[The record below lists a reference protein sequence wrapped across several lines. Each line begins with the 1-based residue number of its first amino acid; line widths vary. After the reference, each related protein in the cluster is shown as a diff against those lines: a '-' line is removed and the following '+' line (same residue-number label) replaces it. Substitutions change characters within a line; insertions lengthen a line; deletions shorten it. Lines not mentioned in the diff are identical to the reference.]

1 MLVGSFADRAHTLK
15 TEEEI
20 EVLFST
26 LESGIVKI
34 EDPRQVYSEPQESEL
49 LDKGAFGEVFLV
61 KRIVDDMKV
70 VLKVSCR
77 QDTHKYDNLIR
88 EATLM
93 TSIQDENVL
102 SCLEAYNWE
111 NRVWLFLPYM
121 NLGKL
126 TTLCL
131 DRCKNGVGPF
141 SESSCKYLIY
151 RICHGLLAFH
161 QRNILHRDIK
171 SDNVF
176 LTEEGDV
183 KLADLGFSVF
193 LSEENQERTT

>member
-1 MLVGSFADRAHTLK
+1 M
-15 TEEEI
+15 
-20 EVLFST
+20 
-26 LESGIVKI
+26 
-34 EDPRQVYSEPQESEL
+34 
-49 LDKGAFGEVFLV
+49 
-61 KRIVDDMKV
+61 
-70 VLKVSCR
+70 
-77 QDTHKYDNLIR
+77 
-88 EATLM
+88 
-93 TSIQDENVL
+93 
-102 SCLEAYNWE
+102 SCLEAYDWG

-126 TTLCL
+126 TNLCL

-141 SESSCKYLIY
+141 SELSCKYLIY
-151 RICHGLLAFH
+151 RICHGLLALH

-193 LSEENQERTT
+193 LSEENQERTTVCGTISWMSPELLSGSPYAKSVDVWALGILAYEIATFLPPFLHRDR